1 MKKLLWITL
10 LWISLDPIF
19 AQQKTDANV
28 FGDVRSGG
36 EHLPF
41 VSVFIEGT
49 QIGTTTDITGHYM
62 LVNLPEGTYT
72 LVARLIGYETARK
85 EVELKANQTIEA
97 NFVLEEK
104 AMHLNEVVITGTKT
118 FKRSTESAVIVNVLE
133 RKTLDNVQACNI
145 SEGLRFQPGLRVE
158 TDCQTCNYTQLR
170 MNGLGGAYSQIL
182 INGRPVL
189 SPLTGLYGMEMLPA
203 SMVEQIEVVRG
214 GGSALYGASAI
225 GGTVNIITRIPRTNN
240 YEIGSSF
247 HSINGKASDHSLS
260 GNVNVLNAQR
270 NAGVAVFLNHRNRE
284 AYDHNGDGFSEMPAL
299 RNNAF
304 GANFFFKPDANR
316 KLELSISSL
325 TEQRY
330 GGEIIRKA
338 AHLAAQ
344 AEERTHHILM
354 GNLDYHQNFNNDN
367 SSFILYLAGQNTKR
381 DHYTGLFP
389 DDPDAIA
396 AHLADPP
403 YGYSHNTTVQAGS
416 QLNHRISNVPGISN
430 VLTLGVEYT
439 LDEILDSIPSYQYQ
453 IKQRIGTLGS
463 FLQSDW
469 MLRQNMN
476 LLAGIRVDHHP
487 MVQNVILSPRLSLL
501 YRWKDFTQFRVSWGT
516 GFRAPQAFDAD
527 LHMAFAGGG
536 VSRIFL
542 SESLREEKSNS
553 YSASVNYDKATK
565 DYVAGFTLEAFYTR
579 LRDAFYLQPVGQD
592 AFGDLFEKRNGS
604 GAVVQ
609 GATLELRA
617 NFKRKIQVET
627 GFTLQSS
634 LFEEAIAHLEGQAP
648 RRRFLRSPDEYG
660 YFTFNYS
667 PDTRLSATLAAV
679 YTGSMEMVHYA
690 GAPEQTE
697 DAYVST
703 PSFTELSVKLAYTIE
718 LPSIHTG
725 LEVFGG
731 ITNLSNA
738 YQGDFDSGK
747 YRDSDYIYGPG
758 APRTFYAGLKL
769 KQL

>member
-1 MKKLLWITL
+1 MTKNLWIL
-10 LWISLDPIF
+10 ILWIPFSSLYS
-19 AQQKTDANV
+19 QEKTDANI

-41 VSVFIEGT
+41 VSVFIEGS

-62 LVNLPEGTYT
+62 LINLPEGSHT
-72 LVARLIGYETARK
+72 LVARLIGYETARQTV
-85 EVELKANQTIEA
+85 EVRANQTIEV
-97 NFVLEEK
+97 NFSLEEK

-118 FKRSTESAVIVNVLE
+118 FKRSTESPVIVNVLD

-158 TDCQTCNYTQLR
+158 IDCQTCNYTQLR

-214 GGSALYGASAI
+214 GGSALHGASAI
-225 GGTVNIITRIPRTNN
+225 GGTVNIITRIPLTNN

-247 HSINGKASDHSLS
+247 HTINGKASDHSLS
-260 GNVNVLNAQR
+260 GNANVLNAQR

-284 AYDHNGDGFSEMPAL
+284 AYDHNGDGFSEMPSL

-304 GANFFFKPDANR
+304 GANFFFKPDADR

-325 TEQRY
+325 SEYRY
-330 GGEIIRKA
+330 GGEIARTA
-338 AHLAAQ
+338 THLAAQ
-344 AEERTHHILM
+344 AEERTHHILI
-354 GNLDYHQNFNNDN
+354 GNLDYHHNFNNDH
-367 SSFILYLAGQNTKR
+367 SSVIFYLAGQSTRR

-389 DDPDAIA
+389 DDADDILN
-396 AHLADPP
+396 HLADPP
-403 YGYSHNTTVQAGS
+403 YGFTDNSTLQAGG
-416 QLNHRISNVPGISN
+416 QFNHRLENMPGISN
-430 VLTLGVEYT
+430 VLTLGAEYT
-439 LDEILDSIPSYQYQ
+439 VDDILDTIAAYHY
-453 IKQRIGTLGS
+453 IVDQRIGSLGG
-463 FLQSDW
+463 FFQSDW
-469 MLRQNMN
+469 MLRQDLN
-476 LLAGIRVDHHP
+476 LLTGIRMDKHP
-487 MVQNVILSPRLSLL
+487 LVQNIIVSPRLSLL
-501 YRWKDFTQFRVSWGT
+501 YRWKDFTQFRLSWGT

-536 VSRIFL
+536 VSRIL
-542 SESLREEKSNS
+542 LAESLKEERSNS
-553 YSASVNYDKATK
+553 FSASINFDKATA
-565 DYVAGFTLEAFYTR
+565 DYVAGFTLEGFYTR
-579 LRDAFYLQPVGQD
+579 LSDAFYLYPFGED

-617 NFKRKIQVET
+617 NFKRKIQLET

-634 LFEEAIAHLEGQAP
+634 LFDDPIAHLDGQAP
-648 RRRFLRSPDEYG
+648 IRRFLRSPDDYG

-667 PDTRLSATLAAV
+667 PDTRLSASLSAV

-690 GAPEQTE
+690 GAPEQAE
-697 DAYVST
+697 DAYVRT
-703 PSFTELSVKLAYTIE
+703 DAFTELSLKIAYTFE
-718 LPSIHTG
+718 LTSVQTG
-725 LEVFGG
+725 LEIFGG
-731 ITNLSNA
+731 ITNITNA
-738 YQGDFDSGK
+738 YQGDFDTGK